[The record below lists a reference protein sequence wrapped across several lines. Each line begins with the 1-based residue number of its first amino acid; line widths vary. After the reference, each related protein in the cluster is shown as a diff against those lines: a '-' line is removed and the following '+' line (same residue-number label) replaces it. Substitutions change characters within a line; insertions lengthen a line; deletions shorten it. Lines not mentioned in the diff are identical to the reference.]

1 MKRVLVTGAAGF
13 IGSWLCERL
22 LSRGDAV
29 LGVDAMV
36 DNYDPAIKRRNLTA
50 ALASDRFRLEEI
62 DICDETRIRAAFEAF
77 RPDVVVHLAARAGV
91 RASLQDPNMYHRV
104 NVIGSQHILDACR
117 DFAPGHVVFASSSSV
132 YGGSTAVPFTED
144 DPVARPISPYAA
156 TKRMN
161 ELQAHVYHHVYGV
174 RVTLLRFFTVYGPRQ
189 RPDMAIHKFVR
200 LISRGEP
207 VPMFG
212 DGSTRRDYTY
222 IGDIID
228 GVVRCVDRPFD
239 YEVMNLGEH
248 HTTSLAELIDLIA
261 RHVGRPAV
269 IDPQPVQPGDVSIT
283 YASIEKAQ
291 RLIGYAPRT
300 SMEEGIARFVR
311 WRRETC
317 A

>member
-36 DNYDPAIKRRNLTA
+36 DNYDPAIKRRNLA
-50 ALASDRFRLEEI
+50 EALASDRFRLEEI
-62 DICDETRIRAAFEAF
+62 DICDEARVRAAFEGF

-91 RASLQDPNMYHRV
+91 RASLLDPSMYHRV

-117 DFAPGHVVFASSSSV
+117 DFAPSHVVVASSSSV

-207 VPMFG
+207 VPMYG

-222 IGDIID
+222 IDDIID

-248 HTTSLAELIDLIA
+248 HTTSLTELVDLIA
-261 RHVGRPAV
+261 RHVGRSAV

-283 YASIEKAQ
+283 YASVEKAQ

-311 WRRETC
+311 WYRETC